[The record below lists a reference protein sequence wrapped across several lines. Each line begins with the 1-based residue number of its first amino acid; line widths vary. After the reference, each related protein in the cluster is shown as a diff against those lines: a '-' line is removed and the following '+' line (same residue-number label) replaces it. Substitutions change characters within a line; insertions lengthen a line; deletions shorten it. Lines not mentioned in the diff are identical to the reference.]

1 MWTCAA
7 QWQVSG
13 ARIAQVT
20 WAIAMSRNRGTTPVS
35 FVLECVL
42 PIWESLHLSQTT
54 NFLPRLGYL
63 VNSAKYL
70 EIEVERLFKTCHSCT
85 ISVGVFWPESRWPDF
100 LEHCWFGEMPKG
112 VTGVWPVNTYGV
124 WKQMHPNLQI
134 HQLFHV
140 LLRSTKITPTKTTK
154 ISVGWRP
161 LPESKKN
168 THARTSSFRSRI
180 SNNNKRN
187 ETANR

>member
-1 MWTCAA
+1 MWTLAA

-13 ARIAQVT
+13 ARIAQVS
-20 WAIAMSRNRGTTPVS
+20 WAVAISWNKGTHPVS
-35 FVLECVL
+35 FVLEWIL
-42 PIWESLHLSQTT
+42 PIWYSLRLSQTT

-70 EIEVERLFKTCHSCT
+70 EIEVERLFKTCHRST

-100 LEHCWFGEMPKG
+100 LKQWWFGEMSKG

-124 WKQMHPNLQI
+124 WKQMHPDLQI

-140 LLRSTKITPTKTTK
+140 LFRSTKITPTKTTK
-154 ISVGWRP
+154 ISVGWR
-161 LPESKKN
+161 LHPES
-168 THARTSSFRSRI
+168 TYTPMQESPVSGLGFQS
-180 SNNNKRN
+180 
-187 ETANR
+187 T